1 MKMKAPLVPVMVLI
15 VDSVKTTMTNVLYVL
30 TNMKNAPRL
39 AKYSAQ
45 IVVIKLNWNV
55 FVTNGADIANQLIDG
70 VELSANIRE
79 ISTLETSIPS
89 NSLPLSQTDF
99 IKFVTSQ

>member
-89 NSLPLSQTDF
+89 NSLPLLQTDF
-99 IKFVTSQ
+99 ITFVASQ